1 MAHTVQRVLLLP
13 GWLNSS
19 EGHFYLFL
27 RVLIREWL
35 VVALLGSQ
43 QATWGTKAQR
53 ARSFGW
59 GLKWKR
65 KCCWS
70 KEGTDCLPLPPLA
83 PPFNCLVQLSG
94 FQIAVREGSSLWK
107 CPAAKENMES
117 SLKNLLCSCSDVLFT
132 SVSFLCYNGKPKNL
146 MHSNIGLMAIL
157 PVKVNF
163 TDL

>member
-1 MAHTVQRVLLLP
+1 MEEEVLLVEGGDRL
-13 GWLNSS
+13 SS
-19 EGHFYLFL
+19 SSSSCSTFQL
-27 RVLIREWL
+27 
-35 VVALLGSQ
+35 
-43 QATWGTKAQR
+43 
-53 ARSFGW
+53 
-59 GLKWKR
+59 
-65 KCCWS
+65 
-70 KEGTDCLPLPPLA
+70 
-83 PPFNCLVQLSG
+83 LVQLSG

-132 SVSFLCYNGKPKNL
+132 SVSFLCYSGKPKNL